1 MLRQGRAYAILEK
14 GRGMSE
20 MASFIFW
27 NILLTQQRADWRKP
41 HVDVSGPA
49 KRMWYQTE
57 DKIMT
62 AST

>member
-1 MLRQGRAYAILEK
+1 
-14 GRGMSE
+14 

-27 NILLTQQRADWRKP
+27 SILLTHSKEQIGESYMC
-41 HVDVSGPA
+41 VDVSGPA